1 MGLKETL
8 QIVAQTAI
16 QATGTI
22 RTSVIYKQK
31 TDDPSYDPT
40 TGTATESEAS
50 YTVNAI
56 LNQDVSEN
64 GLGGSEDIANNP
76 IDRNQWLAYIA
87 VNDLTPTPQIDD
99 TITID
104 SIDWMVMDVKTDPAD
119 ALWIIKIQRQ

>member
-31 TDDPSYDPT
+31 TDDPSYDPA

-87 VNDLTPTPQIDD
+87 VNDLSPTPQIDD